1 MRDITA
7 PHPDQH
13 VAPAP
18 PPPPTPAKPVR
29 ILILEDDP
37 AHVEAVRRA
46 FLDSGMKAVI
56 HLARNLRD
64 YRALAASHPPD
75 IAIVDLQL
83 PDGKATDIL
92 TSPAEAGPFP
102 ILIMSGYGD
111 ERIAVEAMKAGAID
125 YFEKSFGTFAAIPRA
140 VESSLRAWNVLQERK
155 RAEEQLRESEEKYRV
170 LFEGSTHGIL
180 ITDIETRRFVFANPS
195 MCRMLGYSAAE
206 LLKLGVADIHPKDAL
221 ARIMTGMKT
230 QLREGKS
237 LSSGIPCLRKDG
249 TGFFADIGG
258 ANTIVNGRRCIVGFF
273 ADVTERRR
281 AEEALRESELRYRAL
296 FENMQEGF
304 AYYRML
310 YDEQERPV
318 DFVYLGVNRAFE
330 LLTGLK
336 NVVGKPVSEVIPG
349 LKESNPE
356 LFERYGRVA
365 STGKPDKFEI
375 YFEPLKQWLSISAYS
390 PVKGHFAAVFENIT
404 ERKRTVELLR
414 KQRRKLRASAKDLKV
429 FSQRLIQVREQER
442 RNLSYLLHHE
452 AGTLA
457 FLLRR
462 QLTGALP
469 DIRARRPGRALG
481 ALAEGVSLLDR
492 HVAAL
497 KKYAGDLRPPD
508 LDGLGLVKAVKYL
521 YADASEK
528 AGLRVSFQFRTN
540 RHRFD
545 TTASII
551 VYRVAQEALNNVLAH
566 GAATSV
572 SLSLA
577 VRDGSIRLLVRD
589 NGKGFHPDRAL
600 KADRK
605 SMGLRSM
612 KEMAEIL
619 GGRVDVR
626 SAPGKGTSIALTL
639 PARPAAAKRPS
650 PSPSSTPIPR
660 PRSPNSQ

>member
-1 MRDITA
+1 
-7 PHPDQH
+7 
-13 VAPAP
+13 
-18 PPPPTPAKPVR
+18 
-29 ILILEDDP
+29 
-37 AHVEAVRRA
+37 
-46 FLDSGMKAVI
+46 
-56 HLARNLRD
+56 
-64 YRALAASHPPD
+64 
-75 IAIVDLQL
+75 
-83 PDGKATDIL
+83 
-92 TSPAEAGPFP
+92 
-102 ILIMSGYGD
+102 
-111 ERIAVEAMKAGAID
+111 
-125 YFEKSFGTFAAIPRA
+125 
-140 VESSLRAWNVLQERK
+140 
-155 RAEEQLRESEEKYRV
+155 
-170 LFEGSTHGIL
+170 
-180 ITDIETRRFVFANPS
+180 
-195 MCRMLGYSAAE
+195 
-206 LLKLGVADIHPKDAL
+206 
-221 ARIMTGMKT
+221 
-230 QLREGKS
+230 
-237 LSSGIPCLRKDG
+237 
-249 TGFFADIGG
+249 
-258 ANTIVNGRRCIVGFF
+258 VGFF

-304 AYYRML
+304 SYCRML

-375 YFEPLKQWLSISAYS
+375 YFEPLKQWRSISAYS

-414 KQRRKLRASAKDLKV
+414 KQRYKLRASAKDLKV

-452 AGTLA
+452 AGSLA

-462 QLTGALP
+462 QLAGALS
-469 DIRARRPGRALG
+469 DIRTGRPDPALG
-481 ALAEGVSLLDR
+481 ALAEGLSLLDR

-508 LDGLGLVKAVKYL
+508 LDGLGLVKAVKNL

-528 AGLRVSFQFRTN
+528 AGLRISFQFRTN
-540 RHRFD
+540 RHRFG
-545 TTASII
+545 TTVSII

-626 SAPGKGTSIALTL
+626 SAPGKGTSIALAL
-639 PARPAAAKRPS
+639 PARPAAAKSNRDSLP
-650 PSPSSTPIPR
+650 
-660 PRSPNSQ
+660 